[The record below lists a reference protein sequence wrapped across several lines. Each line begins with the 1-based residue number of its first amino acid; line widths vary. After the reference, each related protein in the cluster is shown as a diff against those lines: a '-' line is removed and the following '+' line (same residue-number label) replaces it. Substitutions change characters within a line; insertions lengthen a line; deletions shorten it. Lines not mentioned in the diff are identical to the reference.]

1 MHVFGR
7 SKSKQ
12 PHAED
17 SSSNKEINAERS
29 GYSKAPPTGLR
40 VFTITIYTLATVFLI
55 LVLIGN
61 INNNA
66 VIRSTYF
73 LRIELANIIP
83 ASVPYAVFINSIAQS
98 IGLHDFYQVGLWNFC
113 EGYNGQGITHCS
125 PTETLYWFNPV
136 EIILNELLA
145 GASIKLPS
153 DVVDVLELVRL
164 ASAWMFACF
173 IVGVCLTFL
182 CVFFAPMGFSKHPR
196 WQHRTRRIFLRQ
208 LPITILSFG
217 ALLLTAAA
225 SVIATVMFVIFRN
238 QFQGAADLNIHA
250 RLGQPMFAFMW
261 IATGLNLVGFLM
273 QVGTCCGVCCC
284 TGRRKAERRS
294 QRQNHLDVDGSGREG
309 GAGGEEE
316 KAGQHTGT
324 SSSTTGKTRQY
335 SSMRSSTTG
344 TRTPTPGRFASQ
356 FRKR

>member
-1 MHVFGR
+1 MAIFGR

-12 PHAED
+12 PHAEA
-17 SSSNKEINAERS
+17 SLSNKEKDINGAGL
-29 GYSKAPPTGLR
+29 GYSKPPPTGLR

-55 LVLIGN
+55 LILIGN

-113 EGYNGQGITHCS
+113 EGYNGEGITHCS

-145 GASIKLPS
+145 GASITLPS
-153 DVVDVLELVRL
+153 DVVDVLDLVRL

-196 WQHRTRRIFLRQ
+196 WQHRTKRIFLRQ
-208 LPITILSFG
+208 LPITILTFG

-250 RLGQPMFAFMW
+250 RLGRPMFAFMW

-294 QRQNHLDVDGSGREG
+294 QRQSQLDGSGREG
-309 GAGGEEE
+309 GANGEEE
-316 KAGQHTGT
+316 KARQRNGEEE
-324 SSSTTGKTRQY
+324 KTRQHNGVG
-335 SSMRSSTTG
+335 SSTTG